1 MYGKTSKHT
10 PLRCLTA
17 SGLGFALILAGLLS
31 GCAKEQAVDPPKP
44 LAVAGLDRAEAMALS
59 EDVLARMH
67 FTIEKADP
75 NAGIVRTAPLT
86 GSQWFELWRN
96 DNVGP
101 FNKAEANLQN
111 VRRIVEVRVRQADDA
126 VNIDCRADVQRLS
139 LTEHRTTSSAR
150 AYQMHSE
157 STQSLQRLSLSE
169 AQTRNMAW
177 VDLGPDN
184 ELAAAVLQRIET
196 RIADRQ
202 GGQGE

>member
-1 MYGKTSKHT
+1 MYGKTSKH
-10 PLRCLTA
+10 PPFRCLA
-17 SGLGFALILAGLLS
+17 ALGLGFALVLASLLC
-31 GCAKEQAVDPPKP
+31 GCAQQQAVDAPEP
-44 LAVAGLDRAEAMALS
+44 LAVAGLDKAEAMTLS

-67 FTIEKADP
+67 FVIEKADP

-86 GSQWFELWRN
+86 GSQWFEFWRK
-96 DNVGP
+96 DSVGA

-111 VRRIVEVRVRQADDA
+111 VRRVVEVRVRQADDT
-126 VNIDCRADVQRLS
+126 VHIDCRADVQRLS

-157 STQSLQRLSLSE
+157 STQSLQRLTLSE

-184 ELAAAVLQRIET
+184 ELAAVVLQRIED
-196 RIADRQ
+196 RIAERRGEQ
-202 GGQGE
+202 GQ